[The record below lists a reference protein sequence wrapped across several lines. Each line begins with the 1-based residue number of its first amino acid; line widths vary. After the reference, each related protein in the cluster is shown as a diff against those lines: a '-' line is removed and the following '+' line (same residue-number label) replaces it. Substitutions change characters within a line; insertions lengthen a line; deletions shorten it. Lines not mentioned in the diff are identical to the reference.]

1 MPALAKPTIRP
12 NSHQFRKLDSAA
24 PRRPPKPRPPLTTLA
39 APISAFL
46 ESRRIDRGAA
56 DKTIEAYQ
64 RDLTAFA
71 NTLPPDKTL
80 ETIEREHLV
89 TFLTKLAHAKQ
100 KATSISRTTSALRQ
114 FFKFCCLELNLKHNP
129 AENLESPQLPQRLP
143 KVLTIDQVTKLL
155 EATDTGLP
163 YSHATNPDALKAR
176 DRAMIYLLYATGLRV
191 SELIGLTTHNIDLQ
205 NEYARVK
212 GKGSKERI
220 APFAT
225 QAGDILREYLDSHRP
240 TLPPQTDHLFPNHQG
255 QPLTRQGFWKT
266 LNGVAL
272 QAGLSVDISPHKLR
286 HSFATHLLQSG
297 MSLRSLQLLLG
308 HADLTT
314 TQIYTH
320 ISPEHLKTAHRKF
333 HPRGE

>member
-1 MPALAKPTIRP
+1 MPSSKPKKSPAPPHETRPAPEVAAAQNLLAP
-12 NSHQFRKLDSAA
+12 
-24 PRRPPKPRPPLTTLA
+24 
-39 APISAFL
+39 PISAFL

-71 NTLPPDKTL
+71 KTLPPNTSL
-80 ETIEREHLV
+80 EQIQRDDIV

-114 FFKFCCLELNLKHNP
+114 FFKFCCLELNLTHNP

-143 KVLTIDQVTKLL
+143 KALSLDQVTKLL
-155 EATDTGLP
+155 EAADTGLP
-163 YSHATNPDALKAR
+163 YPHAAHPESLKAR
-176 DRAMIYLLYATGLRV
+176 DRAMVYLLYATGLRV

-225 QAGDILREYLDSHRP
+225 QAGDILRDYLTQHRASLKP
-240 TLPPQTDHLFPNHQG
+240 TTDHLFPNHQG

-266 LNGVAL
+266 LNAIAL
-272 QAGLSVDISPHKLR
+272 QADLNISLSPHKLR